1 MMGKR
6 TSSAKMLNKEAKGNG
21 SSVDQQILATLKEIK
36 KKLDDIEAAI
46 SDEMRGDKLDAI
58 LDELKAQRSESSE
71 EGEDRWTMA
80 HAHVPPEPAS
90 PTLTM
95 GSSTLR
101 RPRVTRNCTAWCE
114 ELLVTV
120 LRRGARRPRASAVR
134 SVVGSVVKVPWGVSS
149 SLEYTRHEPSGS

>member
-1 MMGKR
+1 MDKR

-71 EGEDRWTMA
+71 EGEDR
-80 HAHVPPEPAS
+80 
-90 PTLTM
+90 
-95 GSSTLR
+95 
-101 RPRVTRNCTAWCE
+101 
-114 ELLVTV
+114 
-120 LRRGARRPRASAVR
+120 
-134 SVVGSVVKVPWGVSS
+134 
-149 SLEYTRHEPSGS
+149 

>member
-46 SDEMRGDKLDAI
+46 SDEMRGDKLDVI

-71 EGEDRWTMA
+71 EGEDR
-80 HAHVPPEPAS
+80 
-90 PTLTM
+90 
-95 GSSTLR
+95 
-101 RPRVTRNCTAWCE
+101 
-114 ELLVTV
+114 
-120 LRRGARRPRASAVR
+120 
-134 SVVGSVVKVPWGVSS
+134 
-149 SLEYTRHEPSGS
+149 

>member
-58 LDELKAQRSESSE
+58 LDELKAQRLESSE
-71 EGEDRWTMA
+71 EGEDR
-80 HAHVPPEPAS
+80 
-90 PTLTM
+90 
-95 GSSTLR
+95 
-101 RPRVTRNCTAWCE
+101 
-114 ELLVTV
+114 
-120 LRRGARRPRASAVR
+120 
-134 SVVGSVVKVPWGVSS
+134 
-149 SLEYTRHEPSGS
+149 

>member
-6 TSSAKMLNKEAKGNG
+6 TSSAKMLNKEAKENG

-71 EGEDRWTMA
+71 EGEDR
-80 HAHVPPEPAS
+80 
-90 PTLTM
+90 
-95 GSSTLR
+95 
-101 RPRVTRNCTAWCE
+101 
-114 ELLVTV
+114 
-120 LRRGARRPRASAVR
+120 
-134 SVVGSVVKVPWGVSS
+134 
-149 SLEYTRHEPSGS
+149 